1 MQSFKHYIAEGCRIL
16 LGVVFAFSGFV
27 KSVDPQGFA
36 YKLQD
41 YFTAFGLTSLHPIA
55 YVLAFLL
62 VSLEFYVGLLLLFGE
77 LRRFSAIVVFAF
89 MAFFTPLTL
98 YLAIAN
104 PVTDCGCFGDALKL
118 TNWQTFWKNLPL
130 FIASIYLLWQVWR
143 YKKANSSISCIKCFF
158 LRHIA
163 FPVLLLLL
171 AIFPATWVTIDLP
184 LIDFRPYRIGA
195 NLHEGMMIP
204 EGAPQDE
211 YRTEFVYEKDGIR
224 KTFTEFDYPWDDT
237 TWHYVSNE
245 TLLVQKGYEPPIHD
259 FALETPDNQNR
270 VNELLATDAKI
281 HILVVTPFLD
291 DLTEQD
297 ITTLNTL
304 QTLVDELTLPLFH
317 ATAASTDL
325 QADFQSR
332 GLRTTLYTTNERTL
346 KTIVRAKTGVVLL
359 KDAVVLRKWTLSR
372 LPKIEELKTLLQQPT
387 IPLPPAVSPLL
398 WVLLAVFL
406 LLVLAK
412 ILLMR
417 LARCPITES

>member
-143 YKKANSSISCIKCFF
+143 YKKANNSISCIKCFF

-163 FPVLLLLL
+163 FPVLLFLL
-171 AIFPATWVTIDLP
+171 AIFPATWATIDLP

-195 NLHEGMMIP
+195 NLYEGMMIP

-259 FALETPDNQNR
+259 FALETADNQNR
-270 VNELLATDAKI
+270 INELLATDAKI

-304 QTLVDELTLPLFH
+304 QTLVDELALPLFH

-325 QADFQSR
+325 QADFQSC

-359 KDAVVLRKWTLSR
+359 KDAVVLRKWTISH

-417 LARCPITES
+417 LARCSIAES